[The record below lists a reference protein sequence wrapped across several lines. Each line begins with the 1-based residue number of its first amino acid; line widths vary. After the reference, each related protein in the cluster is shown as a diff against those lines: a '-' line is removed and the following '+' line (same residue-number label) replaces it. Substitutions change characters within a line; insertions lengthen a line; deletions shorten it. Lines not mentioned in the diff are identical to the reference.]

1 MPRQLYFD
9 RLLCGTI
16 LALMFFGLVMVFSAT
31 SVNTENSL
39 DLLKKQGFAAVIGLA
54 AMRGLMFI
62 DYRRFANPR
71 LVQGIAGATVILLIL
86 VLFSSQA
93 ANTNRFMSIFGY
105 QFQPSELAK
114 LALVVF
120 LSAYLAQNASRLKDW
135 RTVAGAGLIVVIL
148 SGLIVWGKDLGT
160 AVCIAVIAGV
170 MLWAAGIRFRYFVIA
185 GVLGVIAMFVLINVE
200 PYRWDRIVAFLHP
213 EEDPL
218 GKNYQ
223 IRQSKI
229 AVATGSFLGQGLM
242 DGQQKMYFLPARH
255 TDFIFAVVC
264 EELGFVAAF
273 FLVAAFGVILWRGA
287 AIARHA
293 RDDLG
298 RYLAIGVTAMIV
310 CQAMINLGVVLGML
324 PTKGLPL
331 PFISYGN
338 SALIVFL
345 AASGLLLNV
354 SQHAE

>member
-1 MPRQLYFD
+1 L
-9 RLLCGTI
+9 
-16 LALMFFGLVMVFSAT
+16 
-31 SVNTENSL
+31 
-39 DLLKKQGFAAVIGLA
+39 
-54 AMRGLMFI
+54 
-62 DYRRFANPR
+62 
-71 LVQGIAGATVILLIL
+71 
-86 VLFSSQA
+86 
-93 ANTNRFMSIFGY
+93 
-105 QFQPSELAK
+105 
-114 LALVVF
+114 
-120 LSAYLAQNASRLKDW
+120 
-135 RTVAGAGLIVVIL
+135 
-148 SGLIVWGKDLGT
+148 
-160 AVCIAVIAGV
+160 IAGV
-170 MLWAAGIRFRYFVIA
+170 MLWAAGIRFRYFVAAAILGAIA
-185 GVLGVIAMFVLINVE
+185 LFVLVKVE
-200 PYRWDRIVAFLHP
+200 PYRWDRIVAFLNP
-213 EEDPL
+213 DEDPL

-229 AVATGSFLGQGLM
+229 AVATGGFTGQGLM